1 MGEPMPDKPLHVGSG
16 STPVPDPTERTI
28 QALVREMGSLREV
41 LESQIN
47 GHREVLEARIDGMDK
62 AIRLLQ
68 TISDRVPSDV
78 DSKVAHLRVLHEEK
92 FRSIDVQF
100 HERDIRVEQ
109 RATDTKTAVEAAF
122 AANKELARL
131 SADSFGLSIG
141 KSEAATMKQIDQ
153 LGITIQQSTKA
164 TDDKIGDIK
173 ERLTRIEGAGVG
185 QKEAVVTRQSAN
197 TNTMGIIGLAT
208 GILFGLGGLVV
219 AIMSRMP

>member
-1 MGEPMPDKPLHVGSG
+1 MVSEKPAPLYAGGG
-16 STPVPDPTERTI
+16 STPVPDPTERTV
-28 QALVREMGSLREV
+28 QALVREMLALREV
-41 LESQIN
+41 LETKIDGQ
-47 GHREVLEARIDGMDK
+47 REVLEARIDGMDE

-68 TISDRVPSDV
+68 AISDRAPAAV
-78 DSKVAHLRVLHEEK
+78 DSKVANLRTLHEEK
-92 FRSIDVQF
+92 FHSIDVQF

-173 ERLTRIEGAGVG
+173 ERLTRIEGMGKGRGDVWGWLVG
-185 QKEAVVTRQSAN
+185 GIGIVAAVFSVVFALTR
-197 TNTMGIIGLAT
+197 
-208 GILFGLGGLVV
+208 
-219 AIMSRMP
+219 